1 MPKTKQNLGVLS
13 FISQKIRT
21 AISNLFLNSILSLHY
36 YVAVRYQ
43 SQIQY
48 TYVLFQID
56 SSFQFN
62 TYNINQPLFTIYL
75 FNFVTTFSNFFDAGK
90 EIESKLHSI
99 LLLT

>member
-43 SQIQY
+43 SQIQC

-56 SSFQFN
+56 SSFQLN
-62 TYNINQPLFTIYL
+62 TYNINQPLFTCSISSQLLVISLTQVKKSKVNYT
-75 FNFVTTFSNFFDAGK
+75 VFFY
-90 EIESKLHSI
+90 
-99 LLLT
+99 